1 MTTETTRKSR
11 PWRLGLDLGT
21 NSLGWCVF
29 DLKKGEDGRQ
39 HPAGIRRMGVR
50 IYTDGRDPQSG
61 ASLAQERRGPRGARR
76 RRDRYLDRRADL
88 LKALIRHGLMP
99 AEPAARKKLEELD
112 PWRLRGEGLD
122 RALSLHELGRVL
134 FHLNQRRGFKS
145 NRKAERGSD
154 DKEAKDAADMK
165 AAAKKLDAALGPGHE
180 NARTLGEYLYKKHR
194 ATFDGTAWQPTTPAK
209 AETVRSRPTT
219 VKGRNS
225 YEFYPLRSMIEAEF
239 DALWAAQT
247 KHHAELTAAARDELR
262 DIVFYQRPLR
272 PVDPGPCT
280 LDPEED
286 LDKRDRRAPLAL
298 PIQQDFRILQEL
310 ANLRLTHKTNTNV
323 SRRLTL
329 AERDTVYAALK
340 RSEKV
345 TFKRIRILLKI
356 EDIWSFNLESEKRDH
371 LKGDIVSV
379 RLSKE
384 SVFGKRWYD
393 GLSEAERQNIV
404 LKLLDEEDPAEIVRI
419 GVESWN
425 LTPEEAEK
433 AADTPLPDGYG
444 RLGLKALSRIVPIM
458 RERADK
464 DGGPIGFAEAV
475 QMTTEYKH
483 HSDFRDGELLEEL
496 PYYGEA
502 LQRYTAQVKSD
513 SAPKWER
520 EYGRLANPTVHIGLN
535 QLRKLVNAL
544 IEKYGPPEEIV
555 VELARDLKRSLEERE
570 EVQRQQSEN
579 QKKNDLR
586 REALDEMQK
595 AQPGWK
601 PPRDAMLRLRLW
613 EELDASNIANRCCI
627 YTGKPIS
634 RRMLFSD
641 EVEVEHILP
650 FAQSLDDSPA
660 NLTVSL
666 RAANRDKNNRTPH
679 DAFGHSPDGYDWNA
693 IMLRVSAL
701 PKNKQWRFRPDA
713 LDMVKSRIARENARL
728 EGSLPKD
735 ALDDIEKAGGF
746 LARQL
751 VDTAYLARL
760 TRQYLW
766 KVCDPDKTWVIPG
779 QMTALLRRKWGLNSL
794 LGDHNKKN
802 RADHRHHAIDAYV
815 VGLTDRSML
824 GEIQKA
830 RGANRERIVD
840 DMPDPF
846 GDRPDGYRDELKAA
860 LDRIVVSHRPDHGID
875 PKAAPGTRVSTSGR
889 LHEETAY
896 ALVKEPEKEGGNV
909 AARKP
914 IDALSENEIDRVRD
928 PALRAKLRAHLA
940 PILGDSSALE
950 NAKER
955 LVAARKTKDAKAVE
969 RAQAEIGRL
978 KAENKTRKKAG
989 AKDFKVALAEFGRA
1003 NGIRRVRLVK
1013 PEAAIVVVRDR
1024 SGRPYKAYSA
1034 GDNLRVEIFERADGT
1049 WGREIVTA
1057 FDANRPDFRPKWAE
1071 IEPTPKL
1078 LWRVHKNDLVKLDV
1092 SGEER
1097 VMRVV
1102 SLWDKYLQLAGHEE
1116 TNLVERYRDGEF
1128 KWTFG
1133 NYDRLKELKFRRVT
1147 VGPFGELRDPAKTP

>member
-1 MTTETTRKSR
+1 MPDRKSR

-29 DLKKGEDGRQ
+29 DLKKGDDGRQ
-39 HPAGIRRMGVR
+39 HPIGIRRMGVR

-99 AEPAARKKLEELD
+99 AAPTARKKLEELD

-122 RALSLHELGRVL
+122 RALTLHELGRAI

-145 NRKAERGSD
+145 NRKADRGRD
-154 DKEAKDAADMK
+154 DKEAKDAQDMK
-165 AAAKKLDAALGPGHE
+165 AAAKKLDAVIGPDRKD
-180 NARTLGEYLYKKHR
+180 ARTLGEYLYKKHR
-194 ATFDGTAWQPTTPAK
+194 AKFDGTAWQPTTPAK

-219 VKGRNS
+219 VKGRNT
-225 YEFYPLRSMIEAEF
+225 YEFYPLRSMIEGEF
-239 DALWAAQT
+239 DELWKAQA
-247 KHHAELTAAARDELR
+247 KHHAELTDTARDELR

-310 ANLRLTHKTNTNV
+310 ANLELFHKTNP
-323 SRRLTL
+323 SIRRRLTL
-329 AERDTVYAALK
+329 AERDGVFAALK

-384 SVFGKRWYD
+384 GVFGKRWHD
-393 GLSEAERQNIV
+393 GLSDIERQNIV
-404 LKLLDEEDPAEIVRI
+404 RKLLDEEDPMEIVRI

-444 RLGLKALSRIVPIM
+444 RLGLKALSRIVPILK
-458 RERADK
+458 ERADK
-464 DGGPIGFAEAV
+464 GGGPIGYAEAV
-475 QMTTEYKH
+475 QAAGYLH
-483 HSDFRDGELLEEL
+483 HSDFRDGELLDEL
-496 PYYGEA
+496 PYYGKA
-502 LQRYTAQVKSD
+502 LQRYTAQVRSE
-513 SAPKWER
+513 SAPAWER
-520 EYGRLANPTVHIGLN
+520 EFGRLANPTVHIGLN

-555 VELARDLKRSLEERE
+555 VELARDLKRSQEERE
-570 EVQRQQSEN
+570 EVQRQQTEN

-586 REALDEMQK
+586 RETIDDIQK
-595 AQPGWK
+595 SQPGWK

-613 EELDASNIANRCCI
+613 EELDATNATNRRCV
-627 YTGKPIS
+627 YTGKIIS
-634 RRMLFSD
+634 RRMLFSE
-641 EVEVEHILP
+641 EVEIEHILP

-666 RAANRDKNNRTPH
+666 LVANRDKGNRTPF
-679 DAFGHSPDGYDWNA
+679 DAFGRSPNGYDWDA
-693 IMLRVSAL
+693 IMLRVSTL
-701 PKNKQWRFRPDA
+701 PRNKQWRFRPDA

-735 ALDDIEKAGGF
+735 ALDDIEKTGGF

-766 KVCDPDKTWVIPG
+766 KVCDPNKTWVIPG

-824 GEIQKA
+824 QSIQTA
-830 RGANRERIVD
+830 QGTNRERIVD
-840 DMPDPF
+840 DMPDPW
-846 GDRPDGYRDELKAA
+846 DGYRDQLKMA

-875 PKAAPGTRVSTSGR
+875 PKADTGKHRSTSGR
-889 LHEETAY
+889 LHEATAY
-896 ALVKEPEKEGGNV
+896 GIVEEPEREGGNV
-909 AARKP
+909 VARKP
-914 IDALSENEIDRVRD
+914 LEGLSENEIDRIRD
-928 PALRAKLRAHLA
+928 PDLRAKLRAHLA
-940 PILGDSSALE
+940 PFLPDGQSMA
-950 NAKER
+950 NAKAR
-955 LVAARKTKDAKAVE
+955 MAAARKLKDAKAVE

-978 KAENKTRKKAG
+978 KVEDKTRKKTG
-989 AKDFKVALAEFGRA
+989 AKDFKAALADSGRA

-1013 PEAAIVVVRDR
+1013 PEAAIVVIRNR
-1024 SGRPYKAYSA
+1024 FGTAYKAYSA

-1049 WGREIVTA
+1049 WDREIVTA
-1057 FDANRPDFRPKWAE
+1057 FDANRPDFRAKWRDE
-1071 IEPTPKL
+1071 VPEPRL
-1078 LWRVHKNDLVKLDV
+1078 RWLVHKNDLVRLDV
-1092 SGEER
+1092 EGEAR
-1097 VMRVV
+1097 IMQVV
-1102 SLWDKYLQLAGHEE
+1102 SIEKPRLWLASHEE
-1116 TNLVERYRDGEF
+1116 ANLRERYRDGEF
-1128 KWTFG
+1128 KWTFAVFTK
-1133 NYDRLKELKFRRVT
+1133 LKEMNFRRVT

>member
-1 MTTETTRKSR
+1 MTDRKSR

-29 DLKKGEDGRQ
+29 DLRKGEDGRQ
-39 HPAGIRRMGVR
+39 HPVGIRRMGVR

-88 LKALIRHGLMP
+88 LKALIGHGLMP
-99 AEPAARKKLEELD
+99 ADPAARRKLESVD

-122 RALSLHELGRVL
+122 RPLSPHELGRAI

-145 NRKAERGSD
+145 NRKAERRND

-165 AAAKKLDAALGPGHE
+165 AAAKKLDAAIGPGHKD
-180 NARTLGEYLYKKHR
+180 ARTLGEYLYKRRR
-194 ATFDGTAWQPTTPAK
+194 ATFDGAAWQPTTPAK
-209 AETVRSRPTT
+209 AGTVRARPTT
-219 VKGRNS
+219 VKGRNT
-225 YEFYPLRSMIEAEF
+225 YDFYPLRAMVEAEF

-247 KHHAELTAAARDELR
+247 AHHPALDDAVRAELR

-280 LDPEED
+280 LDPEEN

-298 PIQQDFRILQEL
+298 PIQQEFRILQEL
-310 ANLRLTHKTNTNV
+310 SNLRLTHKTDTNV

-329 AERDTVYAALK
+329 AERDILLAALK

-356 EDIWSFNLESEKRDH
+356 DAIWSFNLESEKRDH

-379 RLSKE
+379 RLARDT
-384 SVFGKRWYD
+384 VFGPRWYD
-393 GLSEAERQNIV
+393 GLSDIERQTIV
-404 LKLLDEEDPAEIVRI
+404 ATLLDEEDPAELVAI
-419 GVESWN
+419 GVGQWN
-425 LTPEEAEK
+425 LTPEQAEK

-444 RLGLKALSRIVPIM
+444 RLGLKALSRIVPIL

-464 DGGPIGFAEAV
+464 DGGPIGYAEAV
-475 QMTTEYKH
+475 QAAGYLH
-483 HSDFRDGELLEEL
+483 HSDFRDGELLDAL
-496 PYYGEA
+496 PYYGQA
-502 LQRYTAQVKSD
+502 LQRYTAPVKSD
-513 SAPKWER
+513 SAPMWER

-535 QLRKLVNAL
+535 ELRKLVNAL

-555 VELARDLKRSLEERE
+555 VELARDLKRTQEERE
-570 EVQRQQSEN
+570 EVQRQQGEN
-579 QKKNDLR
+579 QKKNDRR
-586 REALDEMQK
+586 RELLDAMQK
-595 AQPGWK
+595 SQPGWK

-613 EELDASNIANRCCI
+613 EELDADNVANRCCV
-627 YTGKPIS
+627 YTGKQIS
-634 RRMLFSD
+634 KRMLFSD
-641 EVEVEHILP
+641 EVEIEHILP
-650 FAQSLDDSPA
+650 FTQSLDDGPA

-666 RAANRDKNNRTPH
+666 RAANRDKRNRTPH
-679 DAFGHSPDGYDWNA
+679 DAFGHSPAGYDWPG

-701 PKNKQWRFRPDA
+701 PRNKQWRFRPDA
-713 LDMVKSRIARENARL
+713 LDLVKSRIARENARL

-735 ALDDIEKAGGF
+735 AIEDIEKTGGF

-766 KVCDPDKTWVIPG
+766 KICDPDKTWVIPG
-779 QMTALLRRKWGLNSL
+779 QMTALLRRKWGLNGL
-794 LGDHNKKN
+794 LGDHNRKN

-824 GEIQKA
+824 QAIQRA
-830 RGANRERIVD
+830 EGSNRERIVD
-840 DMPDPF
+840 DMPDPW
-846 GDRPDGYRDELKAA
+846 DGYRDELKAA
-860 LDRIVVSHRPDHGID
+860 LGRIVVSHRPDHGID
-875 PKAAPGTRVSTSGR
+875 PKAAPGTRRSTSGK

-896 ALVKEPEKEGGNV
+896 ALVKDPAKEGGDV

-914 IDALSENEIDRVRD
+914 IDALSENEVERIRD
-928 PALRAKLRAHLA
+928 PFLREKLRRHLA
-940 PILGDSSALE
+940 PILGDDSALE
-950 NAKER
+950 NAKKRQAE
-955 LVAARKTKDAKAVE
+955 ARKAKDGRAIERAKAE
-969 RAQAEIGRL
+969 LDRL
-978 KAENKTRKKAG
+978 KVEAKARKKAG
-989 AKDFKVALAEFGRA
+989 AKDFKAALAEFGKA
-1003 NGIRRVRLVK
+1003 NNIRRVRLLK
-1013 PEAAIVVVRDR
+1013 KEAALVVIRDAA
-1024 SGRPYKAYSA
+1024 GQPYKAYSA
-1034 GDNLRVEIFERADGT
+1034 GDNLRVEIFERADGS

-1057 FDANRPDFRPKWAE
+1057 FDANRPDFTPAWSR
-1071 IEPTPKL
+1071 IEPSPRL
-1078 LWRVHKNDLVKLDV
+1078 LWRVHKNDLVKLAID
-1092 SGEER
+1092 GEER

-1116 TNLVERYRDGEF
+1116 ANLANRYRDGEF
-1128 KWTFG
+1128 KWTFAG
-1133 NYDRLKELKFRRVT
+1133 YDWLKEANFRRVT
-1147 VGPFGELRDPAKTP
+1147 VGLFGELRDPAKTP

>member
-1 MTTETTRKSR
+1 MSDRKSR

-39 HPAGIRRMGVR
+39 RPAGIRRLGVR

-99 AEPAARKKLEELD
+99 ADPMARKKLEDLD
-112 PWRLRGEGLD
+112 PWPLRGEGLD
-122 RALSLHELGRVL
+122 RALTLHELGRAI

-145 NRKAERGSD
+145 NRKADRGRD
-154 DKEAKDAADMK
+154 DKEAKDAQDMK
-165 AAAKKLDAALGPGHE
+165 AAAKKLDAVIGPDHKD
-180 NARTLGEYLYKKHR
+180 ARTLGEYLYKKHR

-219 VKGRNS
+219 VKGRNT
-225 YEFYPLRSMIEAEF
+225 YEFYPLRSMIEGEF
-239 DALWAAQT
+239 DALWAAQAA
-247 KHHAELTAAARDELR
+247 HHPELTDAARDDIR

-272 PVDPGPCT
+272 PIDPGPCT

-310 ANLRLTHKTNTNV
+310 ANLRLSHKTNP
-323 SRRLTL
+323 SIGRRLSL
-329 AERDTVYAALK
+329 KERDTVYAALK

-345 TFKRIRILLKI
+345 TFKRIRILLGI

-371 LKGDIVSV
+371 LKGDATSV
-379 RLSKE
+379 RLSRDGA
-384 SVFGKRWYD
+384 FGSRWHD
-393 GLSEAERQNIV
+393 GLSEVERQKMV
-404 LKLLDEEDPAEIVRI
+404 EKLLDEEDPAEIVRI
-419 GVESWN
+419 GVEAWN
-425 LTPEEAEK
+425 LTREEAEK
-433 AADTPLPDGYG
+433 ISETPLPDGYG
-444 RLGLKALSRIVPIM
+444 RLGLKALSRIVPLM
-458 RERADK
+458 KERADK

-475 QMTTEYKH
+475 RAAGYDH
-483 HSDFRDGELLEEL
+483 HSDFQDGETLEEL
-496 PYYGEA
+496 PYYGET
-502 LQRYTAQVKSD
+502 LRRYTEQVRSE
-513 SAPKWER
+513 SAPARER
-520 EYGRLANPTVHIGLN
+520 EFGRLANPTVHIGLN

-555 VELARDLKRSLEERE
+555 VELARDLKRTLEERE
-570 EVQRQQSEN
+570 EIQRQQSEN

-586 REALDEMQK
+586 REAIDEMQRS
-595 AQPGWK
+595 QSGWK

-613 EELDASNIANRCCI
+613 EELDSGNVANRRCV
-627 YTGKPIS
+627 YTGKVIS
-634 RRMLFSD
+634 RRMLFSS
-641 EVEVEHILP
+641 EVDIDHILP
-650 FAQSLDDSPA
+650 FSLSLDDSPA
-660 NLTVSL
+660 NLIVCML
-666 RAANRDKNNRTPH
+666 GANRDKKNHTPF
-679 DAFGHSPDGYDWNA
+679 DAFGHGPDGYDWDA
-693 IMLRVSAL
+693 IMLRASAL
-701 PKNKQWRFRPDA
+701 PRNKQWRFRQDA
-713 LDMVKSRIARENARL
+713 LDLVKSRIARENARL
-728 EGSLPKD
+728 EGMLPKD
-735 ALDDIEKAGGF
+735 ALDDIEKTGGF

-766 KVCDPDKTWVIPG
+766 KICDPNKTWVIPG

-824 GEIQKA
+824 QNIQAA
-830 RGANRERIVD
+830 RGNNRERIID
-840 DMPDPF
+840 DMPDPW
-846 GDRPDGYRDELKAA
+846 DGYRDELKAA
-860 LDRIVVSHRPDHGID
+860 LDRIIVSHRPDHGID
-875 PKAAPGTRVSTSGR
+875 SQAPAGKRKSTSGR

-896 ALVKEPEKEGGNV
+896 GIVKDPGREGGNAV
-909 AARKP
+909 ARKP
-914 IDALSENEIDRVRD
+914 LESLSENEIDRIRD
-928 PALRAKLRAHLA
+928 PDLREKLRTHLA
-940 PILGDSSALE
+940 PYLPDGQSMA
-950 NAKER
+950 NAKAR
-955 LVAARKTKDAKAVE
+955 VAAARKSKDAKAVE

-978 KAENKTRKKAG
+978 KIENKTRKKAG
-989 AKDFKVALAEFGRA
+989 ARDFKAALAEFGRIH
-1003 NGIRRVRLVK
+1003 GIRRVRLVK
-1013 PEAAIVVVRDR
+1013 PEAAIVVIRDR
-1024 SGRPYKAYSA
+1024 FGVPYKGYSA
-1034 GDNLRVEIFERADGT
+1034 GDNLRVEIFERTDGS

-1057 FDANRPDFRPKWAE
+1057 FDANCSDFRAKWHDE
-1071 IEPTPKL
+1071 IPEPRL
-1078 LWRVHKNDLVKLDV
+1078 RWRVHKNDLVRLEVD
-1092 SGEER
+1092 GEER

-1102 SLWDKYLQLAGHEE
+1102 SIWDRYLQLAGHTE
-1116 TNLVERYRDGEF
+1116 TNLAERYRDGEF

-1133 NYDRLKELKFRRVT
+1133 NYDKLKELKFRRVT

>member
-1 MTTETTRKSR
+1 MADRVSR
-11 PWRLGLDLGT
+11 PWRLGLDIGT

-29 DLKKGEDGRQ
+29 DLKKGDDGRQ
-39 HPAGIRRMGVR
+39 HPSGIRRMGVR

-61 ASLAQERRGPRGARR
+61 ASLAQERRGPRGSRR

-99 AEPAARKKLEELD
+99 ADPAARKKLEELD
-112 PWRLRGEGLD
+112 PWLLRSEGLD
-122 RALSLHELGRVL
+122 RALSLHELGRVI

-154 DKEAKDAADMK
+154 EREAKDAQDMK
-165 AAAKKLDAALGPGHE
+165 AAARKLDATVGSDKKD
-180 NARTLGEYLYKKHR
+180 ARTLGEYLYKQHR
-194 ATFDGTAWQPTTPAK
+194 ATFDGAAWQPTTPAK
-209 AETVRSRPTT
+209 AETVRSRPML
-219 VKGRNS
+219 VKGRNT

-239 DALWAAQT
+239 DALWAAQSA
-247 KHHAELTAAARDELR
+247 HHAELTEAVRDELR

-298 PIQQDFRILQEL
+298 PLQQDFRILQEL
-310 ANLRLTHKTNTNV
+310 ANLELFHKTNPSV
-323 SRRLTL
+323 RRRLTL
-329 AERDTVYAALK
+329 SERDAVFAALK

-356 EDIWSFNLESEKRDH
+356 ENIWSFNLESEKRDH

-379 RLSKE
+379 RLARAGT
-384 SVFGKRWYD
+384 FGKRWYE
-393 GLSEAERQNIV
+393 GLSDIERQNIV
-404 LKLLDEEDPAEIVRI
+404 LKLLDEEDESEIVRV
-419 GVESWN
+419 GVVSWN
-425 LTPEEAEK
+425 LTPEEARK

-444 RLGLKALSRIVPIM
+444 RLGLVALSRIVPIL

-464 DGGPIGFAEAV
+464 DGGPIRYSDAV
-475 QMTTEYKH
+475 QAAGYEH
-483 HSDFRDGELLEEL
+483 HSDFRDGELVEEL

-502 LQRYTAQVKSD
+502 LQRYTAQVRSD
-513 SAPKWER
+513 TAPAWER

-544 IEKYGPPEEIV
+544 VEKYGPPEEIV
-555 VELARDLKRSLEERE
+555 VELARDLKRSQEERE

-586 REALDEMQK
+586 RETLDEMQRSE
-595 AQPGWK
+595 PGWK

-613 EELDASNIANRCCI
+613 EELDAANVANRRCL
-627 YTGKPIS
+627 YSGKVIS

-641 EVEVEHILP
+641 EVEIEHILP
-650 FAQSLDDSPA
+650 FAQSLDDGPA

-666 RAANRDKNNRTPH
+666 RAANRDKGNRTPY
-679 DAFGHSPDGYDWNA
+679 DAFGHSPGIYDWDA

-701 PKNKQWRFRPDA
+701 PRNKQWRFRADA
-713 LDMVKSRIARENARL
+713 LDLVKSKIARENARL
-728 EGSLPKD
+728 DGGLPQD
-735 ALDDIEKAGGF
+735 ALDDIEKTGGF

-766 KVCDPDKTWVIPG
+766 KICDPNKTWVIPG
-779 QMTALLRRKWGLNSL
+779 QMTSLLRRKWGLNSL

-824 GEIQKA
+824 QEIQKA
-830 RGANRERIVD
+830 QGANRERIVD
-840 DMPDPF
+840 DMPDPW
-846 GDRPDGYRDELKAA
+846 DGYRDELKAA

-875 PKAAPGTRVSTSGR
+875 PTAAPGKRTSTSGR

-896 ALVKEPEKEGGNV
+896 GLVKEPEREGGNV
-909 AARKP
+909 VARKP
-914 IDALSENEIDRVRD
+914 IDVLSENEIGRIRD
-928 PALRAKLRAHLA
+928 IGLRRKLQQHLA
-940 PILGDSSALE
+940 PYLGDDTSLE
-950 NAKER
+950 NARKR
-955 LVAARKTKDAKAVE
+955 LAEARKSKDAKAVE

-978 KAENKTRKKAG
+978 KVESKSRKKAG
-989 AKDFKVALAEFGRA
+989 AKDFKAALAEFGKA

-1013 PEAAIVVVRDR
+1013 PEAAIVVIRD
-1024 SGRPYKAYSA
+1024 SAGQPYKAYSA
-1034 GDNLRVEIFERADGT
+1034 GDNLRVEIFERADGS
-1049 WGREIVTA
+1049 WGREIITV
-1057 FDANRPDFRPKWAE
+1057 FDANRPDFQTEWSKVKPQ
-1071 IEPTPKL
+1071 PKL
-1078 LWRVHKNDLVKLDV
+1078 LWRIHKNDLVKLDMAN
-1092 SGEER
+1092 GHLL
-1097 VMRVV
+1097 RVV
-1102 SLWDKYLQLAGHEE
+1102 SIMDNYLRLAGHEDA
-1116 TNLVERYRDGEF
+1116 NIAERYRDGEF
-1128 KWTFG
+1128 KWVHA
-1133 NYDRLKELKFRRVT
+1133 NYDKLKELKFRRVT
-1147 VGPFGELRDPAKTP
+1147 VSPIGELRDPAKTP

>member
-1 MTTETTRKSR
+1 MTDRKSR

-50 IYTDGRDPQSG
+50 IFTDGRDPQSG

-76 RRDRYLDRRADL
+76 RRDRYLDRRAAL
-88 LKALIRHGLMP
+88 LKALIQHGLMP
-99 AEPAARKKLEELD
+99 ADPGERKKLEDID
-112 PWRLRGEGLD
+112 PWRLRTEGLD
-122 RALSLHELGRVL
+122 RVLSLHELGRAI

-154 DKEAKDAADMK
+154 DKEAKDAQDMK
-165 AAAKKLDAALGPGHE
+165 AAAKKLDAVIGPDKE
-180 NARTLGEYLYKKHR
+180 NARTLGEYLYKQHR

-209 AETVRSRPTT
+209 AGTVRVRPTT
-219 VKGRNS
+219 VKGRNT
-225 YEFYPLRSMIEAEF
+225 YDFYPLRSMIEGEF
-239 DALWAAQT
+239 DALWTAQAV
-247 KHHAELTAAARDELR
+247 HHPELTETMRDELR

-286 LDKRDRRAPLAL
+286 LSKRDRRAPLAL
-298 PIQQDFRILQEL
+298 PIQQEFRILQEL

-329 AERDTVYAALK
+329 TERDTVYAALK

-371 LKGDIVSV
+371 LKGDAVSV
-379 RLSKE
+379 RLAKE
-384 SVFGKRWYD
+384 SVFGKRWHD
-393 GLSEAERQNIV
+393 GLNDIERQTIV
-404 LKLLDEEDPAEIVRI
+404 QKLLDEEDRDEIVRI
-419 GVESWN
+419 GVEMWN
-425 LTPEEAEK
+425 LTPEEAGS

-444 RLGLKALSRIVPIM
+444 RLGLKALSKIVPIM
-458 RERADK
+458 KERADS

-475 QMTTEYKH
+475 IAAGYDH
-483 HSDFRDGELLEEL
+483 HSDFRDGVLVDEL
-496 PYYGEA
+496 PYYGEV
-502 LQRYTAQVKSD
+502 LQRYTAQVRSE
-513 SAPKWER
+513 SSPPWER

-544 IEKYGPPEEIV
+544 AEKYGPPEEIV
-555 VELARDLKRSLEERE
+555 VELARDLKRSQEERE

-586 REALDEMQK
+586 RETLDSLQK
-595 AQPGWK
+595 SQPGWK

-613 EELDASNIANRCCI
+613 EELDAGNVANRRCV
-627 YTGKPIS
+627 YTGEPIS
-634 RRMLFSD
+634 LRRLFSS
-641 EVEVEHILP
+641 EVDIDHILP
-650 FAQSLDDSPA
+650 FSTSLDDSPA
-660 NLTVSL
+660 NLVVCVL
-666 RAANRDKNNRTPH
+666 AANREKKNRTPFE
-679 DAFGHSPDGYDWNA
+679 AFGHSPDGYDWNE

-701 PKNKQWRFRPDA
+701 PRNKQWRFRPDA
-713 LDMVKSRIARENARL
+713 LDLVKSRIVRENARL

-735 ALDDIEKAGGF
+735 ALEDIEKTGGF

-751 VDTAYLARL
+751 IDTAYLARL

-766 KVCDPDKTWVIPG
+766 KICDPNKTWVIPG

-824 GEIQKA
+824 QEIQKA
-830 RGANRERIVD
+830 QGVNRERIVD

-846 GDRPDGYRDELKAA
+846 GDRPEGYRDELKAA

-875 PKAAPGTRVSTSGR
+875 PKAPAGKRVSTSGR

-896 ALVKEPEKEGGNV
+896 ALVRDADKEGGNV

-914 IDALSENEIDRVRD
+914 LDALSENDIDRIRD
-928 PALRAKLRAHLA
+928 PLLREKLKAHLA
-940 PILGDSSALE
+940 PILGDSSGLE
-950 NAKER
+950 NAKAR
-955 LVAARKTKDAKAVE
+955 LAEARKKKDRAAVE

-978 KAENKTRKKAG
+978 KMANKDRRKAG
-989 AKDFKVALAEFGRA
+989 AKEFQAALAAFGKE
-1003 NGIRRVRLVK
+1003 NNIRRVRLLK
-1013 PEAAIVVVRDR
+1013 KEAAIVVVHDR
-1024 SGRPYKAYSA
+1024 HGRPYKAYSA
-1034 GDNLRVEIFERADGT
+1034 GDNLRVDIFERADGS

-1057 FDANRPDFRPKWAE
+1057 FDANRPHFQPAWSRL
-1071 IEPTPKL
+1071 EPPPKL
-1078 LWRVHKNDLVKLDV
+1078 LWRVHKNDLVRLV
-1092 SGEER
+1092 ANGEER
-1097 VMRVV
+1097 TMRVV
-1102 SLWDKYLQLAGHEE
+1102 SLWDKYLQLTGHEE

-1133 NYDRLKELKFRRVT
+1133 NYEKLKELKFRRVT
-1147 VGPFGELRDPAKTP
+1147 VGPFGDLRDPAKTP